1 VTATTAAGP
10 AITTTVHGGVGTIEI
25 SNPDR
30 RNALSVSMMFDLADT
45 VHALNSDA
53 DVRVVVLRGAGEEA
67 FVSGADLSE
76 FGGRTQEAQQH
87 SDQASESMFAR
98 LSEVSVPLIARI
110 HGYCLGAGVAI
121 ALNAD
126 LRCADTRAVLSI
138 PAARLGIG
146 YPLAQTADLVHTVGP
161 SAAADLLYTGR
172 RVPAVEAQ
180 ALGLLDRV
188 VETEG
193 LGEVVD
199 ELAAT
204 IAGNAPLSVRA
215 AKAAIRSVRRTTESA
230 PDHDEI
236 RRGALAEIAR
246 CGTSGDLRE
255 GTAAFLEKRAPRFT
269 GR

>member
-1 VTATTAAGP
+1 MTATTTSGQSV
-10 AITTTVHGGVGTIEI
+10 TTTVHNGVGTIEI
-25 SNPDR
+25 SNPAR
-30 RNALSVSMMFDLADT
+30 RNALSASMMSDLASAL
-45 VHALNSDA
+45 HALNRDA
-53 DVRVVVLRGAGEEA
+53 DVRVVVLRGAGEAA

-76 FGGRTQEAQQH
+76 FGGRTKEAQQH
-87 SDQASESMFAR
+87 ADEALDSMFTR
-98 LSEVSVPLIARI
+98 LSELSVPLIARI
-110 HGYCLGAGVAI
+110 HGYCLGAGVAV
-121 ALNAD
+121 ALKAD
-126 LRCADTRAVLSI
+126 LRYADTRAVLSI

-146 YPLAQTADLVHTVGP
+146 YPLAQTADLVQTVGP

-172 RVPAVEAQ
+172 RVPAAEAQ
-180 ALGLLDRV
+180 NLGLLDRV
-188 VETEG
+188 VAPER
-193 LGEVVD
+193 LSEVVD

-215 AKAAIRSVRRTTESA
+215 AKAAIRSVRRTTETA
-230 PDHDEI
+230 PDHHEI